1 MANKQHTSSK
11 PLSFSQRH
19 GYEPLPEALRL
30 EHLSDDLRRELW
42 NRVRRLLQPFKYGGD
57 LFTESGDRFVEQVLG
72 KHLKRPE
79 DAIPTLYSD
88 ASRIFRAVILK
99 EEFSAVLNL
108 VEIICDD
115 EEVDGQFAERVRDLF
130 DQHNAAYSLGKI
142 GRWNRFS
149 PQGSQAQGDAVRQA
163 RQVLAKHGMDGAA
176 AHLDQAVEHINA
188 RQYADAIADSILAVE
203 SVACMIAP
211 GASKTL
217 GPALDTLERQGLLG
231 HRALKEAFS
240 KLYGYTSD
248 EQGIR
253 HALLEQDAPDVGIDE
268 ALFMFSACAS
278 FAGYLV
284 EKHRKAQESASD
296 NH

>member
-1 MANKQHTSSK
+1 MANKQHTSDE
-11 PLSFSQRH
+11 PLNFSQRH
-19 GYEPLPEALRL
+19 GYEPLPEAMRL
-30 EHLSDDLRRELW
+30 EQLSDDLRRELW
-42 NRVRRLLQPFKYGGD
+42 NRVRRLLQPLRLGSN
-57 LFTESGDRFVEQVLG
+57 LFSDSGDRFVERVLG
-72 KHLKRPE
+72 KHLKQPE
-79 DAIPTLYSD
+79 DAIPTRYSG
-88 ASRIFRAVILK
+88 ASEIFRETILK
-99 EEFSAVLNL
+99 GEFSAVLNL

-115 EEVDGQFAERVRDLF
+115 EKIDSRFADRVRDLF
-130 DQHNAAYSLGKI
+130 DQHNATYALGKI

-176 AHLDQAVEHINA
+176 THLDQAVEHINA